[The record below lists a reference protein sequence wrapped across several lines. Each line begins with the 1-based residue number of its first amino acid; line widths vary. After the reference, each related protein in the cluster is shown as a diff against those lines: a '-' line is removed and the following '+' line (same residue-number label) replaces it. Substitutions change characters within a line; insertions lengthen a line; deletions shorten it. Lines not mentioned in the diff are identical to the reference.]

1 MKKKKWSIN
10 AICGLLGN
18 IYEECGMNPGHWQYW
33 NDVTYAYGLL
43 QWDDATNFLNR
54 ATAKKLT
61 PTDVNSMA
69 GNNPKKLMDLQ
80 LKYFEKTMGG
90 KYNTWYQTTSYY
102 GCIKMSAKKY
112 KKSKKTAKKL
122 AYIFHGS
129 YERSGDT
136 FIVDF
141 GFCKK
146 DKLDLHRRF
155 GSVYK

>member
-1 MKKKKWSIN
+1 M
-10 AICGLLGN
+10 
-18 IYEECGMNPGHWQYW
+18 Q
-33 NDVTYAYGLL
+33 L
-43 QWDDATNFLNR
+43 Q
-54 ATAKKLT
+54 KKLT